1 MVGDESQRYR
11 LDFSSRLRTEDT
23 EGTCIGTAPKCVN
36 CSRLH
41 PTGACNSSR
50 ACGCEARHLEE
61 RGLHYVA
68 DASYHRILTEIAGSE
83 VLGGTQLKR
92 GSTPWGSVIVANLV
106 VVAEG
111 QQVEDSRLALGNTPY
126 FGFATAFQRLVAVT

>member
-1 MVGDESQRYR
+1 MRYDEGFSEETPPADKLTGYVHARMVMVSDESQRDR

-36 CSRLH
+36 CSRPH
-41 PTGACNSSR
+41 PTGACNTSR
-50 ACGCEARHLEE
+50 TCGCEARQLEE

-68 DASYHRILTEIAGSE
+68 DAGHHKMLAEIAGSE

-92 GSTPWGSVIVANLV
+92 ESTP
-106 VVAEG
+106 
-111 QQVEDSRLALGNTPY
+111 
-126 FGFATAFQRLVAVT
+126 